1 MSFRPVPPNPSELI
15 MSDGMSELIEELKK
29 TYDYI
34 ILDIRHQSGLV
45 SDALE
50 LAQYSDVT
58 LYCKAKLLQKEMITL
73 LNRVKRGSSTMR
85 VFLMVLKIRL
95 NMALATAMGMVLIQM
110 DILMRRNHG
119 ISMMQSRKITNKR
132 KKIIVGFLN

>member
-1 MSFRPVPPNPSELI
+1 

-34 ILDIRHQSGLV
+34 ILDTPPVGLV

-58 LYCKAKLLQKEMITL
+58 LYIVRQNFSKKGNDYLLN
-73 LNRVKRGSSTMR
+73 NRVKRGSSTMR
-85 VFLMVLKIRL
+85 VLFLMVLKIRL
-95 NMALATAMGMVLIQM
+95 NMALVTAMVTAMGMVLIQM

-119 ISMMQSRKITNKR
+119 ISMMQSRKITTKR
-132 KKIIVGFLN
+132 KKK

>member
-1 MSFRPVPPNPSELI
+1 MKLSITRRFHLDVILSGPVPPNPSELI

-34 ILDIRHQSGLV
+34 ILDTPPVGLV

-58 LYCKAKLLQKEMITL
+58 Y
-73 LNRVKRGSSTMR
+73 
-85 VFLMVLKIRL
+85 
-95 NMALATAMGMVLIQM
+95 
-110 DILMRRNHG
+110 IL
-119 ISMMQSRKITNKR
+119 
-132 KKIIVGFLN
+132 

>member
-1 MSFRPVPPNPSELI
+1 M
-15 MSDGMSELIEELKK
+15 K

-73 LNRVKRGSSTMR
+73 LNRVKRGELDNASI
-85 VFLMVLKIRL
+85 FNGFENKAKYGWLRL
-95 NMALATAMGMVLIQM
+95 WVWSLFKWIY
-110 DILMRRNHG
+110 
-119 ISMMQSRKITNKR
+119 
-132 KKIIVGFLN
+132 